1 MRLFSLLP
9 LVTLVTLG
17 PLSAEDGVN
26 NLLENGN
33 LEESGL
39 GSSGGWPS
47 GKGISIV
54 EEEGNHFLRLEAVEP
69 GVQIQAYRKIPL
81 PGGVQKLDISFRARA
96 IDIAPGAESWHT
108 GRVILHFKDAANQVV
123 KPDPA
128 PFAFKGNSDGWVEKS
143 VQLSVPEG
151 ATFLEIFPAL
161 FQVGQGILDVDDV
174 VVSPAD

>member
-96 IDIAPGAESWHT
+96 IDIAPGAES
-108 GRVILHFKDAANQVV
+108 
-123 KPDPA
+123 
-128 PFAFKGNSDGWVEKS
+128 
-143 VQLSVPEG
+143 
-151 ATFLEIFPAL
+151 
-161 FQVGQGILDVDDV
+161 
-174 VVSPAD
+174 

>member
-39 GSSGGWPS
+39 GGSGGWPS
-47 GKGISIV
+47 GKGISIG

-143 VQLSVPEG
+143 VQLTVPEG